1 MAGRVTY
8 ERKETI
14 GIITVDNPPVNALG
28 HDVRVGFVEA
38 LNEGLADRYVQALV
52 LIGGG
57 RTFPAGAD
65 ISEFGKS
72 LTEPDLRTVISNFEA
87 SSKPVIAAIHGT
99 ALGGGLEL
107 ALGCHYRVALNTA
120 QVGLPE
126 VNLGILPG
134 AGGTQRLPR
143 LIGVEAALD
152 MITTG
157 KFVKAPNALE
167 LGIVDEVTE
176 SDLLEA
182 AIAFAEKVIAEK
194 MPLRKIR
201 DLKADIKNK
210 DVFDQYRNNF
220 KKRSRGLIAPFKC
233 INCVEYC
240 ITEDF
245 DEGMISERERFAE
258 CLNSSQS
265 KGQRHMFFSER
276 EVAKIPDVPKD
287 TPVRPIETV
296 GVIGAGTMG
305 GGIAMNFA
313 NVGIP
318 VTIVEATQDALD
330 RGLGIIEKNYANSV
344 KKGRIT
350 QDAMDQCMGLI
361 KGSLSYDDFAN
372 ADMVIE
378 AVFEEMELK
387 KEIFTKLDAV
397 CKDGAILASNTST
410 LDLDAIAN
418 CTKRPADVIGT
429 HFFSPANVMKLLEL
443 VRGAETSKDVIAT
456 TMKVSKTIKKV
467 GVLAGNC
474 DGFIGNRMLFKY
486 FDQAQFLLEEGAL
499 PQDVDKALY
508 DFGFAMG
515 PFAMS
520 DLAGND
526 VSWRIRQRHKSEAPA
541 DAPYSGR
548 AADLICEDGRY
559 GQKTGAGWYDYEP
572 GNRTPLQSDTV
583 KDAIL
588 KASEEKG
595 IKRRSIDDEEIF
607 KRCIYALVNEGAK
620 ILEEGIALRAKDID
634 VVYVYGY
641 GFPIYRGGPM
651 FFADQMG
658 LRNVLEDIR
667 RFRDEGPHGSVW
679 EPAPLLE
686 KLVKEGKSF
695 GDI

>member
-8 ERKETI
+8 ERKDNI

-28 HDVRVGFVEA
+28 HDVRVGFTDA
-38 LNEGLADRYVQALV
+38 LNEGMADRYVQALV

-72 LTEPDLRTVISNFEA
+72 LTEPDLRTVIAGYENCT
-87 SSKPVIAAIHGT
+87 KPVIAAIHGT

-107 ALGCHYRVALNTA
+107 ALGCHYRIAATTA

-157 KFVKAPNALE
+157 KFVDAAKAKD
-167 LGIVDEVTE
+167 LGIVDKVTDG
-176 SDLLEA
+176 DLLEGA
-182 AIAFAEKVIAEK
+182 LAFTTKVIDEK
-194 MPLRKIR
+194 RPLRKIR
-201 DLKADIKNK
+201 DLTADVK
-210 DVFDQYRNNF
+210 DPGIFDQYRKNF
-220 KKRSRGLIAPFKC
+220 EKRARGLIAPFKC
-233 INCVEYC
+233 IDCIEYC
-240 ITEDF
+240 VTQDF
-245 DEGMISERERFAE
+245 DEGMRLERERFSE

-265 KGQRHMFFSER
+265 KGQRHMFFAER
-276 EVAKIPDVPKD
+276 EVTKIPDVPKD
-287 TPVRPIETV
+287 TPIRPIETV

-313 NVGIP
+313 NAGIP
-318 VTIVEATQDALD
+318 VTIIEATQDALD
-330 RGLGIIEKNYANSV
+330 RGLSIIEKNYANTV
-344 KKGRIT
+344 KKGRLA
-350 QDAMDQCMGLI
+350 QDAMDQRMALI
-361 KGSLSYDDFAN
+361 KGSLSYDDLAN
-372 ADMVIE
+372 ADLVIE

-387 KEIFTKLDAV
+387 KEIFTKLDAI
-397 CKDGAILASNTST
+397 CKQGAILASNTST
-410 LDLDAIAN
+410 LDLDAIAA

-443 VRGAETSKDVIAT
+443 VRGKETAKDVIAT
-456 TMKVSKTIKKV
+456 SMKLSKTIKKV

-474 DGFIGNRMLFKY
+474 DGFIGNRMLFRY
-486 FDQAQFLLEEGAL
+486 FEQAQYMLEEGAL

-508 DFGFAMG
+508 DYGMAMG

-526 VSWRIRQRHKSEAPA
+526 VSWRIRQRQLREAPEG
-541 DAPYSGR
+541 APYSGLI
-548 AADLICEDGRY
+548 ADRICEEGRY
-559 GQKTGAGWYDYEP
+559 GQKTSAGWYDYEA
-572 GNRTPLQSDTV
+572 GNRTPLPSKTV
-583 KDAIL
+583 EEIIL
-588 KASEEKG
+588 KVSVEKG
-595 IKRRSIDDEEIF
+595 VKRRSFDDEEIF

-620 ILEEGIALRAKDID
+620 ILEEGIALRSKDID

-641 GFPIYRGGPM
+641 GFPVYRGGPM

-658 LRNVLEDIR
+658 LRNVLEDIH
-667 RFRDEGPHGSVW
+667 RFRDDGLNGEVW

-686 KLVKEGKSF
+686 TLVKKGKSF
-695 GDI
+695 GDL

>member
-8 ERKETI
+8 ERKDNI

-28 HDVRVGFVEA
+28 HDVRVGFTDA
-38 LNEGLADRYVQALV
+38 LNEGMADRYVQALI

-72 LTEPDLRTVISNFEA
+72 LTEPDLRTVIAGYENCT
-87 SSKPVIAAIHGT
+87 KPVIAAIHGT

-107 ALGCHYRVALNTA
+107 ALGCHYRIAAATA

-157 KFVKAPNALE
+157 KFVNAAKAKD
-167 LGIVDEVTE
+167 LGIVDEVTDG
-176 SDLLEA
+176 DLLEEA
-182 AIAFAEKVIAEK
+182 LAFATKVIDEK
-194 MPLRKIR
+194 LPLRKIR
-201 DLKADIKNK
+201 DLTAEVK
-210 DVFDQYRNNF
+210 DPGIFDQYRKNF
-220 KKRSRGLIAPFKC
+220 EKRARGLIAPFKC
-233 INCVEYC
+233 VDCVEYC
-240 ITEDF
+240 VTQDF
-245 DEGMISERERFAE
+245 DEGMRLERERFSE

-265 KGQRHMFFSER
+265 KGQRHMFFAER
-276 EVAKIPDVPKD
+276 EVSKIPDVPKD
-287 TPVRPIETV
+287 TPIRSIETV

-313 NVGIP
+313 NAGIP
-318 VTIVEATQDALD
+318 VTIIEATQDALD
-330 RGLGIIEKNYANSV
+330 RGLSIIEKNYANTV
-344 KKGRIT
+344 KKGRLA
-350 QDAMDQCMGLI
+350 QDAMDQRMALI
-361 KGSLSYDDFAN
+361 KGSLSYDDL
-372 ADMVIE
+372 ADVDLVIE

-387 KEIFTKLDAV
+387 KEIFTKLDAI
-397 CKDGAILASNTST
+397 CKQGAILASNTST
-410 LDLDAIAN
+410 LDLDAIAA

-443 VRGAETSKDVIAT
+443 VRGKETAKDVIAT
-456 TMKVSKTIKKV
+456 SMKLSKTIKKV

-474 DGFIGNRMLFKY
+474 DGFIGNRMLFRY
-486 FDQAQFLLEEGAL
+486 FEQAQYMLEEGAL

-508 DFGFAMG
+508 DYGMAMG

-526 VSWRIRQRHKSEAPA
+526 VSWRIRQRQLREAP
-541 DAPYSGR
+541 DAPYSGLI
-548 AADLICEDGRY
+548 ADRICEEGRY
-559 GQKTGAGWYDYEP
+559 GQKTSAGWYDYEA
-572 GNRTPLQSDTV
+572 GNRAPLPSKTV
-583 KDAIL
+583 EDIIL
-588 KASEEKG
+588 KVSEEKG
-595 IKRRSIDDEEIF
+595 VKRRTFDDEEIF

-620 ILEEGIALRAKDID
+620 ILEEGIALRSQDID

-641 GFPIYRGGPM
+641 GFPVYRGGPM

-667 RFRDEGPHGSVW
+667 RFRDDGLNGEVW

-686 KLVKEGKSF
+686 KLVKKGKSF
-695 GDI
+695 GDL

>member
-8 ERKETI
+8 ERKDNI

-28 HDVRVGFVEA
+28 HDVRVGFTDA
-38 LNEGLADRYVQALV
+38 LNEGMADRYVQALI

-72 LTEPDLRTVISNFEA
+72 LTEPDLRTVIAGYENCT
-87 SSKPVIAAIHGT
+87 KPVIAAIHGT

-107 ALGCHYRVALNTA
+107 ALGCHYRIAAATA

-143 LIGVEAALD
+143 LIGIEAALD

-157 KFVKAPNALE
+157 KFVNATKAKD
-167 LGIVDEVTE
+167 LGIVDEVTDG
-176 SDLLEA
+176 DLLEEA
-182 AIAFAEKVIAEK
+182 LAFATKVIDEK
-194 MPLRKIR
+194 LPLRKIR
-201 DLKADIKNK
+201 DLTAEVK
-210 DVFDQYRNNF
+210 DPGIFDQYRKNF
-220 KKRSRGLIAPFKC
+220 EKRARGLIAPFKC
-233 INCVEYC
+233 VDCVEYC
-240 ITEDF
+240 VTQDF
-245 DEGMISERERFAE
+245 DEGMRLERERFSE

-265 KGQRHMFFSER
+265 KGQRHMFFAER
-276 EVAKIPDVPKD
+276 EVSKIPDVPKD
-287 TPVRPIETV
+287 TPIRSIETV

-313 NVGIP
+313 NAGIP
-318 VTIVEATQDALD
+318 VTIIEATQDALA
-330 RGLGIIEKNYANSV
+330 RGLSIIGKNYANTV
-344 KKGRIT
+344 KKGRLA
-350 QDAMDQCMGLI
+350 QDAMDQRMALI
-361 KGSLSYDDFAN
+361 KGSLSYDDL
-372 ADMVIE
+372 ADVDLVIE

-397 CKDGAILASNTST
+397 CKPGAILASNTST
-410 LDLDAIAN
+410 LDLDAIAA

-443 VRGAETSKDVIAT
+443 VRGKETAKDVIAT
-456 TMKVSKTIKKV
+456 SMKLSKTIKKV

-474 DGFIGNRMLFKY
+474 DGFIGNRMLFRY
-486 FDQAQFLLEEGAL
+486 FEQAQYMLEEGAL

-508 DFGFAMG
+508 DYGMAMG

-526 VSWRIRQRHKSEAPA
+526 VSWRIRQRQLREAP
-541 DAPYSGR
+541 DAPYSGLI
-548 AADLICEDGRY
+548 ADRICEEGRY
-559 GQKTGAGWYDYEP
+559 GQKTSAGWYDYEA
-572 GNRTPLQSDTV
+572 GNRAPLPSKTV
-583 KDAIL
+583 EDIIL
-588 KASEEKG
+588 KVSEEKG
-595 IKRRSIDDEEIF
+595 VKRRTFDDEEIF

-620 ILEEGIALRAKDID
+620 ILEEGIALRSQDID

-641 GFPIYRGGPM
+641 GFPVYRGGPM

-667 RFRDEGPHGSVW
+667 RFRDDGLNGEVW

-686 KLVKEGKSF
+686 KLVKKGKSF
-695 GDI
+695 GDL